1 MQEISSSMNYR
12 RIYILEGIPLKVKP
26 FPFSKVAA
34 ALFSAAHYP
43 LPEVAFKGVNPGPG
57 A

>member
-1 MQEISSSMNYR
+1 MREISSSVNYR